1 MVTACAAGGQPSGRK
16 GARQGGNGRTMF
28 AEFLQY
34 LLSGLTIG
42 AIYALAGLGFSIIY
56 NSSHVINF
64 AQGEFIMIGAMAAAT
79 LTASGVPLPLAILIG
94 CAGAMTASVLIAKFT
109 VERARNATVVTLIII
124 TIGASIFLR
133 GLAEVIWGK
142 DFHRLESFSGD
153 VPINL
158 LGASMQPQSIWVL
171 AFAGVMIVGIGL
183 FFAKTLTG
191 KAMLATSH
199 NRLAAQLVGIDVKKV
214 VLASFALSAALGA
227 LGGAVVAPITFSYS
241 EMGIMLGLKGFTA
254 AVLGGLGHGP
264 GAVVG
269 GLIVGVAEALGAGY
283 ISSAYKDAIAFIII
297 LLVLLFMPNGL
308 FGKRSTE
315 RV

>member
-1 MVTACAAGGQPSGRK
+1 
-16 GARQGGNGRTMF
+16 MF
-28 AEFLQY
+28 AELLQY

-56 NSSHVINF
+56 NASHVINF
-64 AQGEFIMIGAMAAAT
+64 AQGEFIMIGGMASAT

-94 CAGAMTASVLIAKFT
+94 CGGAMMVGVLVAKFA
-109 VERARNATVVTLIII
+109 VERARNASTVTLIII

-133 GLAEVIWGK
+133 GVAELVWGK
-142 DFHRLESFSGD
+142 DFKRLDALSGET
-153 VPINL
+153 PIQV
-158 LGASMQPQSIWVL
+158 LGASMQPQSLWVVGTAAVL
-171 AFAGVMIVGIGL
+171 IVAIGL
-183 FFAKTLTG
+183 FFNRTLTG
-191 KAMLATSH
+191 KAILATSH
-199 NRLAAQLVGIDVKKV
+199 NRLAAQLVGIDVKRV

-227 LGGAVVAPITFSYS
+227 IGGAVVAPITFSYT

-264 GAVVG
+264 GAVAG

-283 ISSAYKDAIAFIII
+283 ISSAYKDAVAFVII
-297 LLVLLFMPNGL
+297 LAVLLFMPNGL
-308 FGKRSTE
+308 FGKRGTE